1 MSNSLQRYI
10 AHITKYSVARTNRFQ
25 VLIPLPAAMQ
35 SKISE
40 ANQSKLNTILNSDII
55 KVLSSYIG
63 GSSTDVTRGLELM
76 CEQTELPGKA
86 ITTADVKYN
95 GDFIKLP
102 YSVVYAAQQFTFTV
116 SRDMYEKNVIDEWMN
131 LIYNPVTHEIGYHD
145 DFVSNII
152 VNQLDMNDNVVHSI
166 LLRDAYP
173 MITNPLVVSNA
184 ESDQAHKLMSMFAYR
199 RWERISEAEND
210 TTDVTRLAETP
221 LGPYV
226 APILSNPAVQKALE
240 VFEANTGI
248 DLEGEAVAVY
258 NQLDG
263 IVTATTGTS
272 VNKTASLIEQIRA
285 RTLNNN
291 KISSQQKAELI
302 ELIDT
307 LLNNLRS

>member
-1 MSNSLQRYI
+1 
-10 AHITKYSVARTNRFQ
+10 
-25 VLIPLPAAMQ
+25 MQ

-131 LIYNPVTHEIGYHD
+131 LIYNPVRHEIGYHD